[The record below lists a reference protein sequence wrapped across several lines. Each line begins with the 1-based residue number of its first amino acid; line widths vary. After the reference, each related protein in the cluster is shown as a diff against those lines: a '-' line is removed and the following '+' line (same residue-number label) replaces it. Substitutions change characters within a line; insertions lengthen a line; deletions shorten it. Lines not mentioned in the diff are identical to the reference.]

1 MEQICLDTGVLSIIL
16 SENPTEEIKRL
27 QKNAHTNKVE
37 CHILSPML
45 VETYWHICKLKG
57 IEIAKIAITSFVRKF
72 PHVLVDLDENI
83 ILKAGMVKSQHRATL
98 SYNDCISI
106 AYCLNTKMEFHT
118 TEKTI
123 RKIKQN
129 TLEKLKIV
137 QYNF

>member
-1 MEQICLDTGVLSIIL
+1 MERICLDTGVLSILL
-16 SENPTEEIKRL
+16 SENPTKKIQKL
-27 QKNAHTNKVE
+27 QKSAHAKKVE

-45 VETYWHICKLKG
+45 VETYWQICKLKG

-83 ILKAGMVKSQHRATL
+83 ILKAGMVKCQHRTTL

-123 RKIKQN
+123 QKIKHN

-137 QYNF
+137 QYDF

>member
-1 MEQICLDTGVLSIIL
+1 MDRICLDTGVLSILL
-16 SENPTEEIKRL
+16 SGNPTEKIQRL

-45 VETYWHICKLKG
+45 VETYWQICKIKG

-83 ILKAGMVKSQHRATL
+83 ILKAGMVKCQHMTTL

-106 AYCLNTKMEFHT
+106 AYCLNTKMAFHT

-123 RKIKQN
+123 KKIKHS
-129 TLEKLKIV
+129 TLEKLKVV
-137 QYNF
+137 QYDF

>member
-1 MEQICLDTGVLSIIL
+1 MERICLDTGVLSILL
-16 SENPTEEIKRL
+16 SGNPTEKIQKL
-27 QKNAHTNKVE
+27 QKSAYSKKVE

-45 VETYWHICKLKG
+45 VETNWQLCKLKG

-72 PHVLVDLDENI
+72 PHVLVDLSENI
-83 ILKAGMVKSQHRATL
+83 ILKAGMVKCQHRTTL

-123 RKIKQN
+123 QKIKHN

-137 QYNF
+137 QYDF